1 MAARLAEIA
10 ESLRSS
16 SVLLDY
22 PANFDFEDLERRLTV
37 LDDKL
42 SALVM
47 TVATEELLLRIRR
60 EVDGQ
65 LSAYR
70 RKMKAEPLALAGKKY
85 TQKQLPA
92 QVAFSRLSLYYVS

>member
-16 SVLLDY
+16 SLLLDSS
-22 PANFDFEDLERRLTV
+22 AKFDFEDLGRRLTV
-37 LDDKL
+37 LDDKF
-42 SALVM
+42 SALIM
-47 TVATEELLLRIRR
+47 TVATEELLLRIRS

-70 RKMKAEPLALAGKKY
+70 RKMKAEQLALGEKKY
-85 TQKQLPA
+85 THKAVLEEFGLP
-92 QVAFSRLSLYYVS
+92 RLILYYFS